1 MKDIQNRIK
10 VVPLHGFV
18 MCFAAIFSFISIF
31 IPMFE
36 LFVQYKSQRTYSL
49 FTMILNPRVFVQLN
63 DKSVNLDF
71 RGFGALMFTLSII
84 IAVAALTLS
93 LGFQLYANNSKTKR
107 WGCFTVMLLFAGR
120 LALHVI
126 TANNFITRE
135 MMESNSMDQARLHIV
150 QSLWG
155 TILCVILA
163 VGIAASIYGA
173 LGMSMRMK
181 YLSYPYMAW
190 VVLFTILPL
199 ILIGFR
205 AFFAK
210 TVGGYEFNLD
220 GFSKLFDPSKTVTT
234 EFYGHQVTMQE
245 HLSVFIRSLDYAL
258 WTTIGCLVIGYPL
271 AYILAKRAQ
280 RLHKASSKLLLLF
293 VLPTWM
299 NTMLRTYAWR
309 AFFGQTGVLNTILL
323 STGIISGDPIAFLKD
338 PIMSDIITK
347 FVLVNDFLPY
357 LILPVYSVLVKIDE
371 SLSQAAA
378 DLGANSVQ
386 TFLKVIFPLSLPG
399 VISGI
404 QMVFMPSMTFYMI
417 PDIITEGSKTTIGNT
432 VQTFILNES
441 PVLQQAG
448 NVLSLILLIF
458 VLFTMGILRNQ
469 DKEAAGSGG
478 MVL

>member
-1 MKDIQNRIK
+1 MKDISNRIK
-10 VVPLHGFV
+10 VMPIHGFV

-49 FTMILNPRVFVQLN
+49 FTMILSPRVFVQLTE
-63 DKSVNLDF
+63 KSVNLDF

-84 IAVAALTLS
+84 IAVAALTLA

-107 WGCFTVMLLFAGR
+107 WGCFTVMLLLAGR
-120 LALHVI
+120 IALHAI
-126 TANNFITRE
+126 TLSNFITKD
-135 MMESNSMDQARLHIV
+135 MMESNGLDQARLHVV

-155 TILCVILA
+155 TILSVVLA
-163 VGIAASIYGA
+163 IGIAASIYGA
-173 LGMSMRMK
+173 LGLRMK
-181 YLSYPYMAW
+181 MKYMSYPYMAW

-199 ILIGFR
+199 LLIFFR

-210 TVGGYEFNLD
+210 TVGGYTFNLD
-220 GFSKLFDPSKTVTT
+220 GFSKLFDASKTVKTS
-234 EFYGHQVTMQE
+234 FYGHEVVMQE
-245 HLSVFIRSLDYAL
+245 HLSVFIRSLDYAV
-258 WTTIGCLVIGYPL
+258 WTTIGCLILGYPL
-271 AYILAKRAQ
+271 AYILARRAQ

-309 AFFGQTGVLNTILL
+309 AFFSETGVLNTALL
-323 STGIISGDPIAFLKD
+323 SLGLINDSIEFLKN
-338 PIMSDIITK
+338 PLFCDIITK
-347 FVLVNDFLPY
+347 FVLINDFLPY

-378 DLGANSVQ
+378 DLGANSVM

-441 PVLQQAG
+441 PTLQQAG

-469 DKEAAGSGG
+469 DKETAGSGG

>member
-1 MKDIQNRIK
+1 MKDISNRIK
-10 VVPLHGFV
+10 VMPIHGFV

-49 FTMILNPRVFVQLN
+49 FTMILNPRVFVQLRES
-63 DKSVNLDF
+63 SVNLDF

-93 LGFQLYANNSKTKR
+93 LGFQLYSNNSKTKR

-120 LALHVI
+120 LALHAI
-126 TANNFITRE
+126 TLSNFITK
-135 MMESNSMDQARLHIV
+135 DQLIANGLDEQRLRVV

-155 TILCVILA
+155 TILCIVLFL
-163 VGIAASIYGA
+163 GIAASVYGA
-173 LGMSMRMK
+173 LGLRMHMK
-181 YLSYPYMAW
+181 LLSYPYMAW

-199 ILIGFR
+199 LLIAFR

-210 TVGGYEFNLD
+210 TAGGYAFNLD
-220 GFSKLFDPSKTVTT
+220 GFSKLFDPTKTVTT
-234 EFYGHQVTMQE
+234 EFYGQSVTMQE
-245 HLSVFIRSLDYAL
+245 HLSVFIRSLDYAI
-258 WTTIGCLVIGYPL
+258 WTTIGCLIIGYPL
-271 AYILAKRAQ
+271 AYILARRAQ

-309 AFFGQTGVLNTILL
+309 AFFGQTGVLNTMLMSIGLL
-323 STGIISGDPIAFLKD
+323 NDPIMFLKD
-338 PIMSDIITK
+338 SLLSDIITK

-378 DLGANSVQ
+378 DLGANRVQ

-404 QMVFMPSMTFYMI
+404 QMVFMPSMTFFMI

-432 VQTFILNES
+432 VQSFILNEN
-441 PVLQQAG
+441 PALQQAG

-458 VLFTMGILRNQ
+458 VIFTMGILRNQ